1 MHHHTGSVVPTLTLK
16 NLNIQ
21 VCLCTAGNTSTVL
34 PHLAPG
40 KTFSSSVYAQHND
53 VLSHLLTSPGTF
65 TLILLC
71 GFTFLP
77 RSLHCHTPSDGRSA
91 GTLQLQSDLRAP
103 HAVTSMP
110 SSYADTP
117 DPLLDAAPVYTYTE
131 STGTSHSPPIGL
143 TRPTTGKR
151 GRS

>member
-1 MHHHTGSVVPTLTLK
+1 MEHVLQKIIVASDRWDLPFPFCQAVYQDRLRKEVINTNAVATVPFRSLISLHHHTGSVVPTLTLK

-77 RSLHCHTPSDGRSA
+77 IKRQNTQKRWN
-91 GTLQLQSDLRAP
+91 
-103 HAVTSMP
+103 
-110 SSYADTP
+110 
-117 DPLLDAAPVYTYTE
+117 LL
-131 STGTSHSPPIGL
+131 
-143 TRPTTGKR
+143 
-151 GRS
+151 